1 MDLRQR
7 TRRDG
12 RRDAALIMDDD
23 RPIFDLDVLREKKE
37 RKKTERKK
45 EEEREKERER
55 ETSGER
61 ESAQL

>member
-1 MDLRQR
+1 MRQR

-37 RKKTERKK
+37 RKK
-45 EEEREKERER
+45 ERER
-55 ETSGER
+55 LQER
-61 ESAQL
+61 ERKRAA